1 MNVQVFPML
10 DARQTPLHLL
20 RLRGAFLTDQ
30 EQHTIGGCTTKETLL
45 PIPTIV
51 LLCSLFFLHYVTT
64 MSSASSSMF
73 LLAGSAILVAA
84 LAAPFVFPIRKKQDD
99 EFITADEVVKLWDQ
113 LYVEAQNIV
122 TTMYQQL
129 QQLIQIGA
137 VPEAQVGNIIANS
150 ILESL
155 PKLQTKVCNQ
165 FGVEYDCWE
174 EATWEFVEEG
184 DQKVQKAVE
193 RFQSLFAHFTGNREF
208 IGKRPT
214 KEKPTIST
222 TDIPLNANSTE
233 RTYPTARGV
242 MTDMD
247 DIDTDPT
254 PLSADEIIM
263 AAQAFFNAAT
273 IAAKMVTD
281 NAKANG
287 VDLTDPVEVQGL
299 VSELGQVTESLTEE
313 ALASFGLTSTSF
325 QETIAAQ
332 AQNPKIGRA
341 LMIVQHQHTMALQAM
356 GLA

>member
-1 MNVQVFPML
+1 
-10 DARQTPLHLL
+10 
-20 RLRGAFLTDQ
+20 
-30 EQHTIGGCTTKETLL
+30 
-45 PIPTIV
+45 
-51 LLCSLFFLHYVTT
+51 
-64 MSSASSSMF
+64 MSSAASSSMF
-73 LLAGSAILVAA
+73 LLAGSAIVVAA
-84 LAAPFVFPIRKKQDD
+84 LAAPFVFPVRKKQDD

-113 LYVEAQNIV
+113 LYVEAQHIASA
-122 TTMYQQL
+122 MFQQL
-129 QQLIQIGA
+129 QQLIQVGA
-137 VPEAQVGNIIANS
+137 IPESQAGNFIANA

-155 PKLQTKVCNQ
+155 PKLQTKVCNE

-174 EATWEFVEEG
+174 EATWEFVNEG
-184 DQKVQKAVE
+184 DVKVQKAVE

-214 KEKPTIST
+214 HQTSTGAST
-222 TDIPLNANSTE
+222 TTTLPPTANSTE
-233 RTYPTARGV
+233 RTYPTAPNV
-242 MTDMD
+242 MTEMD

-254 PLSADEIIM
+254 PLSAEELIM

-273 IAAKMVTD
+273 MAAKMVTD

-287 VDLTDPVEVQGL
+287 VDLTDPVEARGL

-313 ALASFGLTSTSF
+313 ALESFGLTTATF

>member
-1 MNVQVFPML
+1 ML

-222 TDIPLNANSTE
+222 TDIPLKDRKSTRLNS
-233 RTYPTARGV
+233 
-242 MTDMD
+242 
-247 DIDTDPT
+247 
-254 PLSADEIIM
+254 SH
-263 AAQAFFNAAT
+263 
-273 IAAKMVTD
+273 
-281 NAKANG
+281 
-287 VDLTDPVEVQGL
+287 VD
-299 VSELGQVTESLTEE
+299 
-313 ALASFGLTSTSF
+313 
-325 QETIAAQ
+325 
-332 AQNPKIGRA
+332 
-341 LMIVQHQHTMALQAM
+341 
-356 GLA
+356 